1 MRSPPP
7 LKRRQGHAPPSGH
20 QRGQHSRKG
29 GAGDPNWIWGTH
41 AALAALANP
50 ERYIERV
57 LVTRSGAERLPAG
70 VKAEF
75 MEAEALDRLLPPGA
89 VHQGLAVRAAP
100 LEPQA
105 IEDACAPV
113 DGRPILVLD
122 GVTDPQNVGALF
134 RSAAAFGARALIM
147 QDRKAPPLTGAL
159 AKAAAGAIERVPEVR
174 VVNIARAVEQL
185 AEMGYRT
192 IGLEGEGVETIQ
204 AAAAGAAQIALVLG
218 AEGKGLRDLVSE
230 RCDHRARIP
239 IAPDVESLNVSVA
252 GAVAL
257 YAISARG

>member
-7 LKRRQGHAPPSGH
+7 LKHRPAHRRERASG
-20 QRGQHSRKG
+20 
-29 GAGDPNWIWGTH
+29 GDANWIWGTH

-50 ERYIERV
+50 ERDIERIV
-57 LVTRSGAERLPAG
+57 ATRSGAERLPQG
-70 VKAEF
+70 LKVKVDLIEPD
-75 MEAEALDRLLPPGA
+75 ALDRLLPPGA
-89 VHQGLAVRAAP
+89 VHQGLAVRASP
-100 LEPQA
+100 LEAAA

-113 DGRPILVLD
+113 DGRPVLVLD
-122 GVTDPQNVGALF
+122 SITDPQNVGALF
-134 RSAAAFGARALIM
+134 RSAAAFNVRAIVM

-192 IGLEGEGVETIQ
+192 IGLEGEGPETIEC
-204 AAAAGAAQIALVLG
+204 AAAGAAQIALVLG
-218 AEGKGLRDLVSE
+218 AEGRGLRDLVAE

-239 IAPDVESLNVSVA
+239 IAPEMESLNVSVA

-257 YAISARG
+257 YAISAKP

>member
-1 MRSPPP
+1 VRSPPP
-7 LKRRQGHAPPSGH
+7 LKHRHGHRRERASG
-20 QRGQHSRKG
+20 
-29 GAGDPNWIWGTH
+29 GDANWIWGTH

-50 ERYIERV
+50 ERDIERIV
-57 LVTRSGAERLPAG
+57 ATRSGAERLPKG
-70 VKAEF
+70 LKVKVDFIEPD
-75 MEAEALDRLLPPGA
+75 ALDRLLPLGA
-89 VHQGLAVRAAP
+89 VHQGVAVRASP
-100 LEPQA
+100 LEAAA

-113 DGRPILVLD
+113 DGRPVLVLD
-122 GVTDPQNVGALF
+122 SITDPQNVGALF
-134 RSAAAFGARALIM
+134 RSAAAFNVRAIVM

-192 IGLEGEGVETIQ
+192 IGLEGEGHETIER
-204 AAAAGAAQIALVLG
+204 AATGAAQIALVLG
-218 AEGKGLRDLVSE
+218 AEGRGLRDLVAE

-239 IAPDVESLNVSVA
+239 IAPEMESLNVSVA

-257 YAISARG
+257 YAISARL